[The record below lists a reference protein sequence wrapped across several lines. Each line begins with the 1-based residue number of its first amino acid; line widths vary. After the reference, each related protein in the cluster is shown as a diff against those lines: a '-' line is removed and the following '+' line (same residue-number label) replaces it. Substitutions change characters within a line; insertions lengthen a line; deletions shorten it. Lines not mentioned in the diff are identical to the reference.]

1 MDNKLIFSLYEK
13 AIGNLELE
21 TVFDIINLYGN
32 KCIGGIEINTKNLEY
47 LEKCAMLCKKN
58 KMLFRC
64 HFPLEAMSE
73 NETKKY
79 LNAVDNLSKRLR
91 YKINIVFHSLS
102 YQDTIEEMLDDTK
115 EYIEKIL
122 GFVEKYKLNVYISI
136 ENLNFKNNIK
146 RINVSKIDEIL
157 KKEKNLYFTYDIG
170 HDIFDNKKP
179 SNLTKLQISKINNV
193 HIHSVDNGE
202 DHHMIVKDT
211 KVLFEL
217 NTALN
222 NLKKI
227 NYNGP
232 IVLEYSIKYLNG
244 KKMEEKIIDFVK
256 SFKFFKDFLLN
267 I

>member
-13 AIGNLELE
+13 AVGNLELE

-136 ENLNFKNNIK
+136 ENL
-146 RINVSKIDEIL
+146 

-179 SNLTKLQISKINNV
+179 SNLTKLQISRINNV

-202 DHHMIVKDT
+202 DHHMIVKDI